1 MYNEG
6 GRFWFELL
14 SLAAIVLPM
23 SRYEGLT
30 VVSGMGDGML
40 VQ

>member
-1 MYNEG
+1 MKEAVFGLN
-6 GRFWFELL
+6 
-14 SLAAIVLPM
+14 SVLAVIVLPM

-30 VVSGMGDGML
+30 VVSGKGDGML